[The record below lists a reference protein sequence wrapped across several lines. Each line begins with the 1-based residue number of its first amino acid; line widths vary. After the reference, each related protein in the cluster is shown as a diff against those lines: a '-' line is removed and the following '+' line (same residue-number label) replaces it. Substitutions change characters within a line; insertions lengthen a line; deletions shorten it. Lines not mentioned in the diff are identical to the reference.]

1 MTVMYAAVLLFA
13 LTSVVLYIYQETEKG
28 TEGGGP
34 EEQEDR
40 FLVFAKKFALTER
53 EQEVLHML
61 ITSDDNVQQIADE
74 LAISRA
80 ALYRH
85 ISNMNEK
92 THTKARI
99 GLIQF
104 YFEWQ
109 NKNTGN

>member
-1 MTVMYAAVLLFA
+1 
-13 LTSVVLYIYQETEKG
+13 
-28 TEGGGP
+28 
-34 EEQEDR
+34 
-40 FLVFAKKFALTER
+40 
-53 EQEVLHML
+53 ML